1 MATAGRIRVKLE
13 EEFQDTKKKLRRTME
28 RHEDITVKPCQQ
40 NHAISVWTKEENME
54 RKSTFLRSLVDFE
67 FGPPVLN
74 LYQYV
79 AEESH
84 LLWSEARELFLLS
97 SSSEPKKGLFLFHDN
112 ETDLR
117 ELCWEHFEFDP
128 HSTSFSAEEGHLD
141 SHTEVVCVFVVGEL
155 FWKNSQANA
164 LLEIENQTRFL
175 NKSHVFFITD
185 TDEAKDQAV
194 KFTKKTKCCYL
205 THVFQ
210 VASDKTPLYD
220 AMYEILQRQLD
231 NFLSDL
237 HSRASTGLV
246 RDLTPK
252 LEPFLE
258 KLRSRKKRHQSS
270 LTKQCVSKIKSGKEL
285 GIVGHRLCGNVLYV
299 YEDNKMSTDPQKKAD
314 LRKCIE
320 ENFNGVVCYKSI
332 SDVFSPHCA
341 LRWGG
346 PLGNGI
352 TGRMG
357 TLGIFGT
364 LRDTIEGPSQSENN
378 IIALSSGHLIHENV
392 AAFLSVNDRI
402 GMCIWPANSSDNI
415 LDVSVVK
422 LDQNVI
428 DRIQTVILNEKITVG
443 DIPKSHLLDQPVFKY
458 GATTGRTDGR
468 INIVDDF
475 QLFDEDV
482 MTILPRRPQSNEF
495 STNGDSGAIVLTRYR
510 GKLHGVGVIYGGCL
524 TLPNCQNIR
533 EETIAVFLR
542 RAMDRFTNATQ
553 QTIEL
558 DRI

>member
-1 MATAGRIRVKLE
+1 MAI
-13 EEFQDTKKKLRRTME
+13 
-28 RHEDITVKPCQQ
+28 
-40 NHAISVWTKEENME
+40 
-54 RKSTFLRSLVDFE
+54 
-67 FGPPVLN
+67 
-74 LYQYV
+74 
-79 AEESH
+79 
-84 LLWSEARELFLLS
+84 
-97 SSSEPKKGLFLFHDN
+97 
-112 ETDLR
+112 
-117 ELCWEHFEFDP
+117 
-128 HSTSFSAEEGHLD
+128 
-141 SHTEVVCVFVVGEL
+141 
-155 FWKNSQANA
+155 
-164 LLEIENQTRFL
+164 
-175 NKSHVFFITD
+175 
-185 TDEAKDQAV
+185 
-194 KFTKKTKCCYL
+194 
-205 THVFQ
+205 
-210 VASDKTPLYD
+210 D
-220 AMYEILQRQLD
+220 A
-231 NFLSDL
+231 
-237 HSRASTGLV
+237 
-246 RDLTPK
+246 
-252 LEPFLE
+252 
-258 KLRSRKKRHQSS
+258 
-270 LTKQCVSKIKSGKEL
+270 
-285 GIVGHRLCGNVLYV
+285 
-299 YEDNKMSTDPQKKAD
+299 QKKAE

-341 LRWGG
+341 VRWGG

-357 TLGIFGT
+357 TLGVFGT
-364 LRDTIEGPSQSENN
+364 LRDTFEGPSQSENN

-392 AAFLSVNDRI
+392 AAVLSVNDRI
-402 GMCIWPANSSDNI
+402 GMCIWPANSSNNI
-415 LDVSVVK
+415 VDVSVVK
-422 LDQNVI
+422 LDPIVI
-428 DRIQTVILNEKITVG
+428 DRIQRVILNEKITVG